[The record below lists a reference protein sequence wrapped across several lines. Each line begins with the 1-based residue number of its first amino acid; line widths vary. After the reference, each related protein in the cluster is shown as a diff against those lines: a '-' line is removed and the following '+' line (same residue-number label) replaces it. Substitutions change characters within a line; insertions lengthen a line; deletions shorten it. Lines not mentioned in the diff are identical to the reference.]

1 MLVRQKFMF
10 SKIYIYYACIYVYK
24 RFSTTLDKALRKNIK
39 KKKGRD
45 EEIGEHKLNEMVA
58 MNMKYKK

>member
-1 MLVRQKFMF
+1 MF
-10 SKIYIYYACIYVYK
+10 SKIYILCIYKYTK
-24 RFSTTLDKALRKNIK
+24 GFLLHLIKPWERTSK

-58 MNMKYKK
+58 MDVKYKKWN

>member
-1 MLVRQKFMF
+1 MH
-10 SKIYIYYACIYVYK
+10 VYMYTK
-24 RFSTTLDKALRKNIK
+24 GFLLHLIKPWERTSK

-58 MNMKYKK
+58 MNMKYKKWN